1 MLFRKK
7 VLNGEDYEQYVADLL
22 RRQGFQDIQFTP
34 KTGDYGVDLLA
45 TRGRHRYAI
54 QCKYYTGSV
63 GGFAVQEAVA
73 GMAYYGCERAMVVTN
88 SVLTKNA
95 HALAEA
101 NGVEILEEIDPDRLS
116 FLERLEPWQLVV
128 FAIQLVGFGLLLF
141 RLVEVGNFNWKN
153 CLELWFICFPML
165 WIAFYVLRAIRLAAR
180 RDMDDE
186 EDDLEE

>member
-1 MLFRKK
+1 MLFRRK

-22 RRQGFQDIQFTP
+22 RHQGFQDIQFTA

-141 RLVEVGNFNWKN
+141 RIIEVGNFTWKN
-153 CLELWFICFPML
+153 CLELWVYCFPL
-165 WIAFYVLRAIRLAAR
+165 PWIVFYVLRAIRLRSR